1 MGKNLKINMSQK
13 KFLSRSWPLEGQPDV
28 HAWSCKA
35 HCRARSPSPPTP
47 NQLMAFY
54 PPSLVGNDHFFR
66 APIEITSQPD
76 HNTHSVA
83 KGNPNR
89 CKSEDCSLQ
98 SCLQSSRIGSIRPQA
113 SSSHSG
119 QTPVF
124 RFLQHRELR
133 VCICSSLTVRPPPP
147 PTLSI

>member
-13 KFLSRSWPLEGQPDV
+13 KFLSRSWPLEGHQMFMPGAAR
-28 HAWSCKA
+28 HTAESALQA
-35 HCRARSPSPPTP
+35 HLRLTNSWHSTPLASLEMTTSSGPPLKLHHNLTTTPTQSPRGT
-47 NQLMAFY
+47 
-54 PPSLVGNDHFFR
+54 
-66 APIEITSQPD
+66 
-76 HNTHSVA
+76 
-83 KGNPNR
+83 PNR

-119 QTPVF
+119 QTPVL

-133 VCICSSLTVRPPPP
+133 VCICSSLTVCPPPP